1 LALGTWNF
9 SSKKGCLVGRVC
21 VWLAG
26 AILPVAVVL
35 VPGARTEAAEPS
47 PLKIGLPESMFN
59 GLPAA
64 VVAPASKPF
73 QTMFEKQTGLKGEI
87 AIGKDYQDLCDQLR
101 SGKLDIAVFHGF
113 EYAWVKQSP
122 ELVPLLVTVPGHKL
136 QACLVVN
143 AESKLK
149 SPEALKGATVAVPS
163 ATKAHCRLYF
173 DRLKATLPEGC
184 CGTAKLESKAVSV
197 EEALDAVVG
206 GTCPA
211 ALVDASALLGYQR
224 NKPGGGAQLKVLD
237 ESPVFPSAVI
247 VYRKDAFDAKT
258 AQKVRD
264 GLIKG
269 TGTPQGQLLTSLWK
283 LKGFAEVTPPYEAEV
298 EKCLKAYPAP
308 KK

>member
-1 LALGTWNF
+1 LL
-9 SSKKGCLVGRVC
+9 L
-21 VWLAG
+21 G
-26 AILPVAVVL
+26 AILPIAVVL
-35 VPGARTEAAEPS
+35 VPGSRMDAAEPP
-47 PLKIGLPESMFN
+47 PLKIGLPESMFA

-73 QTMFEKQTGLKGEI
+73 QTMFEKQTGLKGEV

-113 EYAWVKQSP
+113 EYAWVKQHP
-122 ELVPLLVTVPGHKL
+122 ELVPLLTTMPNNKL

-143 AESKLK
+143 AASQAKT
-149 SPEALKGATVAVPS
+149 PAALKGNCVAIPS
-163 ATKAHCRLYF
+163 ATKAHCHLYF
-173 DRLKATLPEGC
+173 DRLKAGMPNGC
-184 CGTAKLESKAVSV
+184 CGIAKLDGKSV
-197 EEALDAVVG
+197 EDALDAVAS

-211 ALVDASALLGYQR
+211 ALIDAAALLGYQK
-224 NKPGGGAQLKVLD
+224 NKPGVGAQLKVLD
-237 ESPVFPSAVI
+237 ESPAFPPAVI

-269 TGTPQGQLLTSLWK
+269 TETPQGQLLTSLWR
-283 LKGFAEVTPPYEAEV
+283 LKGFSEVTPAYQADL
-298 EKCLKAYPAP
+298 EKSLKVYPAP